1 MPYRYSK
8 SKDGQYQIY
17 SGQLYDVLHP
27 LGNTYEKRVP
37 DYVFQL
43 NARQIDILLK
53 AFEAGDGHTYGD
65 GCCTIGLANEGLIDD
80 LQRLYSLCGRPSTK
94 GETIARG
101 QYPVYRLSV
110 QRHHS
115 RYCRVDA
122 RDDLKAVHHEGLVWC
137 PSVKDN
143 HNFLIRDNGRVSFT
157 GNTESEFRI
166 FGGCC
171 RGVNPFPKHIYIT
184 CNPGGVGHQWV
195 KRLFIDKQYKT
206 NCENPEENED
216 PLDYSFIF
224 ATIEDNEA
232 MRESNPKAYKQY
244 LQMLSALPENIRR
257 AHRYGDWSALGG
269 NYFPEFSTA
278 THVIKPFPIPQSW
291 IRYRSFDYG
300 LDALAC
306 YWVAVDPVGRSY
318 VYRELKASNL
328 IVSEAA
334 DAIRYNT
341 GIGEK
346 IAVTFAPPDMWT
358 TLKDTG
364 KTMAE
369 VFMLN
374 GINIVKSSNNRVQ
387 GHLQIKEMLAPMP
400 EKDKPP
406 EKWRPGLLIFD
417 NCENLIS
424 DLQVIQSDEKNPN
437 DCAKQPHDITHTVDG
452 LRYYC
457 ISRVLSAEESS
468 PVVEEPEDE
477 DAGEDYDEFMH
488 GGEATS
494 SYINYGGR

>member
-1 MPYRYSK
+1 MAGKRKFKPKGGGEITLNLGRVFPKQAEFMTSTTLYTGYGGARGGGK
-8 SKDGQYQIY
+8 SHAIRIHAINVA
-17 SGQLYDVLHP
+17 L
-27 LGNTYEKRVP
+27 TYAGIK
-37 DYVFQL
+37 
-43 NARQIDILLK
+43 ILIVRR
-53 AFEAGDGHTYGD
+53 TYGD
-65 GCCTIGLANEGLIDD
+65 LEENHIIPILNIVVPKELATYKGDTHTLTFINGSTIKFGHYQGTASNTEYQGKEYDYIFIDEAT
-80 LQRLYSLCGRPSTK
+80 QFS
-94 GETIARG
+94 
-101 QYPVYRLSV
+101 
-110 QRHHS
+110 
-115 RYCRVDA
+115 
-122 RDDLKAVHHEGLVWC
+122 
-137 PSVKDN
+137 
-143 HNFLIRDNGRVSFT
+143 
-157 GNTESEFRI
+157 ESEFRI

-224 ATIEDNEA
+224 ATVEDNEA
-232 MRESNPKAYKQY
+232 MREANPKAYKQY

-257 AHRYGDWSALGG
+257 AHRYGDWNALGG
-269 NYFPEFSTA
+269 NYFPEFSTT

-406 EKWRPGLLIFD
+406 EEWRPGLLIFN
-417 NCENLIS
+417 NCENLIN

-457 ISRVLSAEESS
+457 ISRVLAAEESA

-494 SYINYGGR
+494 SYINYSGGR

>member
-1 MPYRYSK
+1 
-8 SKDGQYQIY
+8 
-17 SGQLYDVLHP
+17 
-27 LGNTYEKRVP
+27 
-37 DYVFQL
+37 
-43 NARQIDILLK
+43 
-53 AFEAGDGHTYGD
+53 
-65 GCCTIGLANEGLIDD
+65 
-80 LQRLYSLCGRPSTK
+80 
-94 GETIARG
+94 
-101 QYPVYRLSV
+101 
-110 QRHHS
+110 
-115 RYCRVDA
+115 
-122 RDDLKAVHHEGLVWC
+122 
-137 PSVKDN
+137 
-143 HNFLIRDNGRVSFT
+143 
-157 GNTESEFRI
+157 
-166 FGGCC
+166 
-171 RGVNPFPKHIYIT
+171 
-184 CNPGGVGHQWV
+184 
-195 KRLFIDKQYKT
+195 
-206 NCENPEENED
+206 
-216 PLDYSFIF
+216 
-224 ATIEDNEA
+224 
-232 MRESNPKAYKQY
+232 
-244 LQMLSALPENIRR
+244 
-257 AHRYGDWSALGG
+257 
-269 NYFPEFSTA
+269 
-278 THVIKPFPIPQSW
+278 
-291 IRYRSFDYG
+291 
-300 LDALAC
+300 
-306 YWVAVDPVGRSY
+306 

-406 EKWRPGLLIFD
+406 EEWRPGLLIFN
-417 NCENLIS
+417 NCENLIN

-457 ISRVLSAEESS
+457 ISRVLAAEESA

-494 SYINYGGR
+494 SYINYNGGR